1 MIVPTK
7 CLNSCSLFIYFFR
20 YFNEFLLAHTR
31 ETANQIREEY
41 VDTLSKIYYSYFKD
55 YYNKLMKLQV
65 RERERERE
73 KESEE
78 REDEGREGESE
89 REIWVGK
96 SFEDSKLSD
105 L

>member
-1 MIVPTK
+1 MIALAK
-7 CLNSCSLFIYFFR
+7 CIKQLLFIYLFFR

-65 RERERERE
+65 RKSERRKRGREKERGWRKRGREREAERERERE
-73 KESEE
+73 
-78 REDEGREGESE
+78 
-89 REIWVGK
+89 
-96 SFEDSKLSD
+96 
-105 L
+105 

>member
-1 MIVPTK
+1 MIAPTK
-7 CLNSCSLFIYFFR
+7 CIKQLLFIYLFFR

-65 RERERERE
+65 REREKEERQRERE
-73 KESEE
+73 RMEEE
-78 REDEGREGESE
+78 RERKRGRERE
-89 REIWVGK
+89 RER
-96 SFEDSKLSD
+96 E
-105 L
+105 

>member
-1 MIVPTK
+1 MIALAK
-7 CLNSCSLFIYFFR
+7 CLNSCYLFIYYFR

-65 RERERERE
+65 TERKRERERERGWR
-73 KESEE
+73 K
-78 REDEGREGESE
+78 RGRE
-89 REIWVGK
+89 
-96 SFEDSKLSD
+96 
-105 L
+105 